1 MTFLA
6 WRHAAR
12 AYASLG
18 SRHFSLAA
26 PGLPPYRVLF
36 FGTDDVSLAT
46 LKALHTNS
54 NEEKDD
60 SRLIE
65 HIEVVCPS
73 DRPMNGRK
81 KDEPVPVKKFAQ
93 RCGFKVYDT
102 PSRLKSLK
110 SWDFPVTDHFDVG
123 VVVSFGYFLVRAWL
137 STVTLRPT
145 TNALDVFLQ
154 HPHLLKNLH
163 HGAINM
169 HPSLLPKYR
178 GPAPIHHALLNGDP
192 TTGVSV
198 IEIDP
203 KAFDVGRILLQKPYD
218 IKRDI
223 QCQDLSKEL
232 ATFGAECIVETLTD
246 LPTRKKAAV
255 VQDNAIASKAPK
267 LTFKDGLISLDE
279 SASDIFHRW
288 QALSSS
294 VGVNVQFRGKVVKLI
309 EARIP
314 TAEEL
319 QSVEADEARN
329 GPAATGTFF
338 FEKKRQALWLRCA
351 DDSWLLITKL
361 QQADRKVGGALD
373 FCNGYRLK
381 NMQRERFEK
390 VTTGPVNSKL

>member
-6 WRHAAR
+6 RRHAAR
-12 AYASLG
+12 GYALLD

-26 PGLPPYRVLF
+26 PGHPPYRVLF

-46 LKALHTNS
+46 LKALHVNS
-54 NEEKDD
+54 NEEKGDN
-60 SRLIE
+60 RLIE

-81 KDEPVPVKKFAQ
+81 KDEPVPVKRFAQ

-102 PSRLKSLK
+102 PSHLKSLK
-110 SWDFPVTDHFDVG
+110 GWDFPVTDHFDVG
-123 VVVSFGYFLVRAWL
+123 VVVSFGYFL
-137 STVTLRPT
+137 
-145 TNALDVFLQ
+145 
-154 HPHLLKNLH
+154 HPHMLKNLH

-178 GPAPIHHALLNGDP
+178 GPAPIHHALLNGDSR
-192 TTGVSV
+192 TGVSV

-218 IKRDI
+218 IKPASSAR
-223 QCQDLSKEL
+223 SKVKQL
-232 ATFGAECIVETLTD
+232 FFLTWRFTIPGIGTRCVRCGLRRGNTGRFPDTQET
-246 LPTRKKAAV
+246 AV
-255 VQDNAIASKAPK
+255 VQDDAIACKAPK
-267 LTFKDGLISLDE
+267 LTFRDGLISLDE
-279 SASDIFHRW
+279 SASDIFH
-288 QALSSS
+288 ALSSS

-309 EARIP
+309 EVRLP
-314 TAEEL
+314 TTEEPNL
-319 QSVEADEARN
+319 VRYCIWKCCN
-329 GPAATGTFF
+329 GPTATGTFF

-351 DDSWLLITKL
+351 DASWLLITKL
-361 QQADRKVGGALD
+361 QQADRKVGTALD

-381 NMQRERFEK
+381 NMQRELLEK

>member
-6 WRHAAR
+6 RRHAAR
-12 AYASLG
+12 GYASLD

-26 PGLPPYRVLF
+26 PGQPPYRVLF

-46 LKALHTNS
+46 LKALHVNS
-54 NEEKDD
+54 NEEKGDN
-60 SRLIE
+60 RLIE

-81 KDEPVPVKKFAQ
+81 KDEPVPVKRFAQ

-102 PSRLKSLK
+102 PSHLKSLK
-110 SWDFPVTDHFDVG
+110 GWDFPVTDHFDVG
-123 VVVSFGYFLVRAWL
+123 VVVSFGYFL
-137 STVTLRPT
+137 
-145 TNALDVFLQ
+145 
-154 HPHLLKNLH
+154 HPHMLKNLH

-178 GPAPIHHALLNGDP
+178 GPAPIHHALLNGDSR
-192 TTGVSV
+192 TGVSV

-218 IKRDI
+218 IKPGI
-223 QCQDLSKEL
+223 QCQDLASEL
-232 ATFGAECIVETLTD
+232 AAFGADCVVETLAD
-246 LPTRKKAAV
+246 FPTLKKTAV
-255 VQDNAIASKAPK
+255 VQDDAIACKAPK
-267 LTFKDGLISLDE
+267 LTFRDGLISLDE

-309 EARIP
+309 EVRLP
-314 TAEEL
+314 TTEEL
-319 QSVEADEARN
+319 QSVEADEASN
-329 GPAATGTFF
+329 GPTATGTFF

-351 DDSWLLITKL
+351 DASWLLITKL
-361 QQADRKVGGALD
+361 QQADRKVGTALD

-381 NMQRERFEK
+381 NMQRELFEK

>member
-6 WRHAAR
+6 WRHATR

-46 LKALHTNS
+46 LKALHANS

-110 SWDFPVTDHFDVG
+110 SWDFPVTDHFD
-123 VVVSFGYFLVRAWL
+123 
-137 STVTLRPT
+137 
-145 TNALDVFLQ
+145 